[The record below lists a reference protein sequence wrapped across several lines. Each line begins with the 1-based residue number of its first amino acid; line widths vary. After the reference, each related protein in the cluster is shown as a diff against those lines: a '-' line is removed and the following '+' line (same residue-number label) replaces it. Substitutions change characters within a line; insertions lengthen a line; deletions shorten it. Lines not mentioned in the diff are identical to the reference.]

1 MASDDTDSRLW
12 QDAIALFERLRD
24 LDPAAAARA
33 LAEASEAVRERVLRM
48 QRAESGSGPL
58 DQRLPDAGAPA
69 QLGRWAIGP
78 VLGRGG
84 MSVVYRARSMVAPE
98 EQVAAVKLLAVPAP
112 DAPAMARFEREIAIL
127 AQLRHPGIAS
137 LYDAGVAAD
146 GRPWFAMALV
156 EGEPID
162 AWCRRTRPA
171 LDVIVDRV
179 AAVADAVA
187 HAHRHLVV
195 HRDIKPGNVMVDADG
210 RVVLLDFGISRVL
223 EEGAAELT
231 SAGNYPF
238 TPRYAAPEQRE
249 GRGISTATDV
259 YGLGALLHALVFEAA
274 PAWQEGRGEVELPT
288 TPRLPDDLRQ
298 VLAKALAREPSQR
311 YAAAAGFAD
320 DLRAWRQGR
329 PVQARQGGR
338 GYRFARWVQRNPV
351 PATLAAALALSLL
364 LGTGVSLW
372 QAREAR
378 AQAAAALAAQAA
390 AEQSRQAAEQSGQAA
405 ERERDRAEALNRFV
419 LGLFSAQLPNRPL
432 DELPTT
438 AELLD
443 LGVERARD
451 PASGEPALRAQML
464 SAIANVFQLRSRPD
478 EARDLIAEAVAL
490 AREDQAVAPAILVD
504 ALRRKASMAMTRGDF
519 ALADAALAEALPMQE
534 AIEGGAPAS
543 PVLLGLRRT
552 RAMALGARHDYA
564 GSLALFEAIHRE
576 VAGRDDLPPGLVQR
590 AGSDLALAYSNVGR
604 YADALPLSDAALA
617 ADKDDRSLGHAI
629 GLSNNGRLRMFLGDF
644 AGARSRIEQAIGIYD
659 GLFDSPSGYR
669 GAARFNLGRVLAR
682 QGDFEAARVALD
694 AASEEWARSDGRAPD
709 NYAFTHLNRIEPL
722 VLAGRWADVA
732 REAARGR
739 ALLLQHE
746 QAEAYGDS
754 FLMVEATLAIAHCRS
769 GRADE
774 GRAMAGLA
782 RERLQ
787 KGAWPDRTRHAMV
800 AEAEA
805 ECLFAGGDP
814 DAARQAL
821 AASRAEDPHV
831 PAGEAHDLARR
842 EDLAA
847 RIAEAAGDAAAA
859 ARARQASQAHL
870 DAMQLPDG
878 IPAGGDGPT

>member
-1 MASDDTDSRLW
+1 
-12 QDAIALFERLRD
+12 
-24 LDPAAAARA
+24 
-33 LAEASEAVRERVLRM
+33 
-48 QRAESGSGPL
+48 
-58 DQRLPDAGAPA
+58 
-69 QLGRWAIGP
+69 
-78 VLGRGG
+78 
-84 MSVVYRARSMVAPE
+84 
-98 EQVAAVKLLAVPAP
+98 
-112 DAPAMARFEREIAIL
+112 
-127 AQLRHPGIAS
+127 
-137 LYDAGVAAD
+137 
-146 GRPWFAMALV
+146 MALV

-171 LDVIVDRV
+171 LDAIVDRV

-223 EEGAAELT
+223 GEGAAELT

-259 YGLGALLHALVFEAA
+259 YGLGALLHSLVFEAA
-274 PAWQEGRGEVELPT
+274 PALEEGRGEVALPS

-311 YAAAAGFAD
+311 YASAAGFAD

-338 GYRFARWVQRNPV
+338 GYRFVRWVQRNPV

-390 AEQSRQAAEQSGQAA
+390 AEQSGQAA

-419 LGLFSAQLPNRPL
+419 LGLFSAQLPNRPR

-443 LGVERARD
+443 VGVERARD

-464 SAIANVFQLRSRPD
+464 SAIANVFQFRGRPD
-478 EARDLIAEAVAL
+478 EARDLIEEAVGL
-490 AREDQAVAPAILVD
+490 ARQDQAIAPAILVD
-504 ALRRKASMAMTRGDF
+504 ALRRQASMAMTRGDF
-519 ALADAALAEALPMQE
+519 ALADAAISEAEPVQR
-534 AIEGGAPAS
+534 AIEGDAPPSAE
-543 PVLLGLRRT
+543 LLGLRRT

-564 GSLALFEAIHRE
+564 GSLAMFEAIDRDLSGRE
-576 VAGRDDLPPGLVQR
+576 DLPPGLIGR
-590 AGSDLALAYSNVGR
+590 SGSDLALAYSNVGR
-604 YADALPLSDAALA
+604 HADALRFSEQSLAETGLSELS
-617 ADKDDRSLGHAI
+617 RAI
-629 GLSNNGRLRMFLGDF
+629 DLSNNGRLRMLLGDF
-644 AGARSRIEQAIGIYD
+644 AGARSRIEQAIVIYD
-659 GLFDSPSGYR
+659 GLFDAPSGYR

-682 QGDFEAARVALD
+682 QGDFEAALIALD

-709 NYAFTHLNRIEPL
+709 NYAFTHLNRVEPL

-754 FLMVEATLAIAHCRS
+754 FLTTEAYLAIAHCR
-769 GRADE
+769 E
-774 GRAMAGLA
+774 GRAAEGLALAGQA
-782 RERLQ
+782 RERLRS
-787 KGAWPDRTRHAMV
+787 GAWPDRTRHALA

-805 ECLFAGGDP
+805 ECRFASGDLA
-814 DAARQAL
+814 AAREAL
-821 AASRAEDPHV
+821 VDSRAEDARV
-831 PAGEAHDLARR
+831 PPGEARDLARR

-859 ARARQASQAHL
+859 ARARQASQDQMAGL
-870 DAMQLPDG
+870 GLPDG
-878 IPAGGDGPT
+878 HPVDPARPD